1 MTYGQHYFLV
11 GKPASQRLRHIK
23 GPDPVYSH
31 LPELSFLCCCWF
43 GSMGLVF
50 SVTVVIPEGGESGV
64 FGRIGVGCPVGV
76 PCGDVFVWICA
87 LIVAPVADCM

>member
-1 MTYGQHYFLV
+1 M
-11 GKPASQRLRHIK
+11 RLTV
-23 GPDPVYSH
+23 DVNAAMAVADVPV
-31 LPELSFLCCCWF
+31 PELSFLCCCWL

>member
-1 MTYGQHYFLV
+1 
-11 GKPASQRLRHIK
+11 
-23 GPDPVYSH
+23 
-31 LPELSFLCCCWF
+31 
-43 GSMGLVF
+43 MGLVF